1 MPEAPPPRPMVR
13 TKSMQIFLQADPV
26 VRKVIK
32 ESLAEERQVMNMLKR
47 DAIFKKLAQIVQTNT
62 EEN

>member
-1 MPEAPPPRPMVR
+1 
-13 TKSMQIFLQADPV
+13 MQIFLQADPV

-62 EEN
+62 EKN

>member
-1 MPEAPPPRPMVR
+1 MSDENTPRSINR

-32 ESLAEERQVMNMLKR
+32 ECLSEERQVMNMLKR
-47 DAIFKKLAQIVQTNT
+47 DAIYKNLSQIVQSNT
-62 EEN
+62 KAN

>member
-1 MPEAPPPRPMVR
+1 MPEVPTPRPTVR

-47 DAIFKKLAQIVQTNT
+47 DAIFKKLAQTVQTNT
-62 EEN
+62 ETN

>member
-1 MPEAPPPRPMVR
+1 MVR

-62 EEN
+62 EKN

>member
-1 MPEAPPPRPMVR
+1 MPESPTPRPMVR
-13 TKSMQIFLQADPV
+13 TKSTQIFLQADPV

-47 DAIFKKLAQIVQTNT
+47 DAIYKKLAQIVQSNT
-62 EEN
+62 QKN